1 MWLTGEGRGGR
12 GEWVGNGMLGATL
25 SHQVHGCRGSM
36 GAGCWGD
43 ANQSKR
49 FQHQWALQYF
59 EASPCW
65 WCSLKCKASVG

>member
-36 GAGCWGD
+36 GAGGAGVMPTR
-43 ANQSKR
+43 AN
-49 FQHQWALQYF
+49 
-59 EASPCW
+59 ASSISGLCNI
-65 WCSLKCKASVG
+65 LRQAHASRAA